1 MPESHT
7 HFLATITFTEDDLK
21 SLDRFISE
29 PDTRT
34 GDIFRGDTV
43 ELSDQYHLDWLVKHD
58 LFEGVVLQVSLM
70 DTEAYRFLAGTS
82 LALAHSENILDD
94 VTFSWQDTP
103 VTLRTQIGA

>member
-7 HFLATITFTEDDLK
+7 HFLATVTFTESELEA
-21 SLDRFISE
+21 LDRFISE

-43 ELSDQYHLDWLVKHD
+43 ELSDQYHLDWIIKHD
-58 LFEGVVLQVSLM
+58 LFEGVVMQVSLM

-82 LALAHSENILDD
+82 RPVTHSEDILDD
-94 VTFSWQDTP
+94 VSFIWKDMP
-103 VTLRTQIGA
+103 VTLRIQIGA